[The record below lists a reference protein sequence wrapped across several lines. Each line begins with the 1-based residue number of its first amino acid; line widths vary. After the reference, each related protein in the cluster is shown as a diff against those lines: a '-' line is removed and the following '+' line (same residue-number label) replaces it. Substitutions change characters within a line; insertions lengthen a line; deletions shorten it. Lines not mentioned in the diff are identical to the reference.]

1 MELET
6 YLSKSTKI
14 CPLLAVLNT
23 ALIEVNFMSVNFFL
37 NGAGLTLHWYEI
49 FSHLFSLPRL

>member
-1 MELET
+1 MELEI

-37 NGAGLTLHWYEI
+37 NGGGSALHWCET